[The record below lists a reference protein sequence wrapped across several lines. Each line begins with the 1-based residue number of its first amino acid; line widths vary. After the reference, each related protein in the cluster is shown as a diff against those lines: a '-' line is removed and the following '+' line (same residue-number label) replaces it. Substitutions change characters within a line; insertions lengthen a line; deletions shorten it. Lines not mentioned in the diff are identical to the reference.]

1 MKIIRYLIS
10 LFKGCS
16 YENKLIKNMEEY
28 DRMNKK

>member
-10 LFKGCS
+10 LFKGYN